1 MDMKKFSITA
11 TLALTWTAL
20 TAHAQFLEMNISA
33 DCNQNLQTFTDG
45 SDYAFGGTQFD
56 AGSVPF
62 SLSLLDNLP
71 DTTGVVMAPADD
83 QSYTFTVPSGT
94 RATALYTLMNT
105 AWGEPGMDEGSI
117 VVTGSHG
124 ETATLDLTEG
134 VNIRDH
140 YNGFFVNSL
149 SDSTVVSTGFD
160 GHSINPK
167 GPVRLDRQELVL
179 PSSFNGD
186 TLASITFDGV
196 DHGEPNGD
204 PFLAG
209 MTLAVVPEP
218 SVYLI
223 FALGAMLLGAR
234 LTRQTDSWD

>member
-1 MDMKKFSITA
+1 MDMKKSGIMVTFA
-11 TLALTWTAL
+11 LAWASFA
-20 TAHAQFLEMNISA
+20 AHAQFLELNISA
-33 DCNQNLQTFTDG
+33 DCNQDLQTFADG
-45 SDYAFGGTQFD
+45 YDYPFGGTQLD
-56 AGSVPF
+56 AGGVPF
-62 SLSLLDNLP
+62 GLSLLDNIP

-94 RATALYTLMNT
+94 YATALYTLMNT
-105 AWGEPGMDEGSI
+105 AWGMLPGVYEGSI
-117 VVTGSHG
+117 IVTGSGG

-134 VNIRDH
+134 VNIRDQ

-149 SDSTVVSTGFD
+149 SDSTAVSTDFEN
-160 GHSINPK
+160 HLPNPS

-186 TLASITFDGV
+186 TLASITFDGL

-209 MTLAVVPEP
+209 ITLAVVPEP
-218 SVYLI
+218 SPYLI
-223 FALGAMLLGAR
+223 FALGALVLGAR
-234 LTRQTDSWD
+234 FARPFQRD

>member
-1 MDMKKFSITA
+1 MDMKKSSIIA
-11 TLALTWTAL
+11 TLALASTVFA
-20 TAHAQFLEMNISA
+20 AHAQFLEMNISA

-45 SDYAFGGTQFD
+45 YDYPFGGTQLD
-56 AGSVPF
+56 VGGVPF

-71 DTTGVVMAPADD
+71 NTTGVVMAPADD

-94 RATALYTLMNT
+94 YATALYTLMNT
-105 AWGEPGMDEGSI
+105 AWGEPGMNEGSI
-117 VVTGSHG
+117 LVTGSHG
-124 ETATLDLTEG
+124 ETATLNLTEG

-149 SDSTVVSTGFD
+149 SDSDVMSTHFLNQ
-160 GHSINPK
+160 SPNPG
-167 GPVRLDRQELVL
+167 GPVRLDRQELVM
-179 PSSFNGD
+179 PPSFNGD

-196 DHGEPNGD
+196 DNGEPNGG

-218 SVYLI
+218 SPYLL
-223 FALGAMLLGAR
+223 FALGALVFGAR
-234 LTRQTDSWD
+234 FARPFQRD

>member
-1 MDMKKFSITA
+1 MDMKKSSIFA
-11 TLALTWTAL
+11 TLALAGAFTAN
-20 TAHAQFLEMNISA
+20 AQFLELNISA

-45 SDYAFGGTQFD
+45 NDYPLGGTQID
-56 AGSVPF
+56 IGGVPF
-62 SLSLLDNLP
+62 GLSLLDNTP
-71 DTTGVVMAPADD
+71 DTTGIVETPADN

-94 RATALYTLMNT
+94 CATILYTLMST
-105 AWGEPGMDEGSI
+105 AWGESGMDEGCM

-140 YNGFFVNSL
+140 YNGYFVNSL
-149 SDSTVVSTGFD
+149 SDSTVNSTCFNN
-160 GHSINPK
+160 HSQNST

-179 PSSFNGD
+179 PSCFDGD
-186 TLASITFDGV
+186 TIASITFDGI
-196 DHGEPNGD
+196 DHGERGGD

-218 SVYLI
+218 SPFLL
-223 FALGAMLLGAR
+223 FALGALVLGAR
-234 LTRQTDSWD
+234 LTRQ